1 MLVHSLSLSLFLSF
15 RDFFFL
21 ATSSTLSSPILCRQL
36 CSHGLPDGG
45 AAEGGS
51 RSPWISAPERRVDSR
66 SNVRHFLLIVACS
79 RNNRGKGNKENSCSC
94 SCVPILLFN
103 LSHPFW
109 FVISLNK
116 RKKAQPVLPV
126 LVSHFTRNMKITIQ
140 RKKERTNPLYKR
152 LSIDRALCK
161 WGAQCRSNLIIWIVL
176 YLAHV
181 GRPII
186 LNRYTVA

>member
-109 FVISLNK
+109 FVIFLKKKKKRSASFTSFSLSFHSKYENND
-116 RKKAQPVLPV
+116 
-126 LVSHFTRNMKITIQ
+126 S
-140 RKKERTNPLYKR
+140 KKERKNK
-152 LSIDRALCK
+152 SVI
-161 WGAQCRSNLIIWIVL
+161 
-176 YLAHV
+176 
-181 GRPII
+181 
-186 LNRYTVA
+186 